1 MNEADH
7 PLIEVLQPFRSL
19 AEWQLWSS
27 SNRYVGDKAYA
38 ERLLE
43 KIKFE
48 GVLDPISSHVYKGSS
63 LVINGSNFRETIRTG
78 QLVSRHRA
86 VLKCIQAA
94 SEGRQNLLGRQSRI
108 YAPEGL
114 TEFALYMRGRYP
126 KFIGSEYADSEQERR
141 RIFPI
146 LHQDLQRLTF
156 DDDSFDLIVS
166 NEVFEHVP
174 DLDKALAECSRV
186 LSAEGVLAATFPF
199 ASKRE
204 IGIRK
209 ASYEN
214 GEIKYLTEPEYHGNP
229 MNPSGGSLV
238 FEIPGWD
245 LVGRATKAG
254 FADAQFT
261 FVSSPRH
268 GVIGAD
274 SAGVFVFTAK
284 NP

>member
-1 MNEADH
+1 MNPADH
-7 PLIEVLQPFRSL
+7 PLIEVLEPFRSL
-19 AEWQLWSS
+19 AEWQLWLA
-27 SNRYVGDKAYA
+27 SNQYVGDKGYA
-38 ERLLE
+38 GRLLE
-43 KIKFE
+43 KIRRE
-48 GVLDPISSHVYKGSS
+48 GVVDPVSNQHFQASS

-78 QLVSRHRA
+78 HLVSRHRA

-94 SEGRQNLLGRQSRI
+94 SKGRPNLLGRKSRI

-126 KFIGSEYADSEQERR
+126 KFIGSEYADSDEERR

-146 LHQDLQRLTF
+146 LHQDLQHLTF
-156 DDDSFDLIVS
+156 DNDSFDLIVS

-186 LSAEGVLAATFPF
+186 LSAEGVLVATFPF
-199 ASKRE
+199 VSKRDV
-204 IGIRK
+204 GIRK
-209 ASYEN
+209 ATYEN
-214 GEIKYLTEPEYHGNP
+214 GEIKYLMEPEYHGNP
-229 MNPSGGSLV
+229 MDPGGGSLV

-245 LVGRATKAG
+245 LVGRAATAG
-254 FADAQFT
+254 FADAQFS

-274 SAGVFVFTAK
+274 SAGVFVFTAT
-284 NP
+284 NG